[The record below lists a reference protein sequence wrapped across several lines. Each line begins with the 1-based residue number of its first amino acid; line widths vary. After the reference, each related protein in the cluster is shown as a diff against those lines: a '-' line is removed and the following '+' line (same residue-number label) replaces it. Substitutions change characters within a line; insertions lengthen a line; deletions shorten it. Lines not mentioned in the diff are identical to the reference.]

1 MKKTKKYVSPFM
13 TIELFESDII
23 TESPSSYDGTGY
35 IPESWW
41 NA

>member
-1 MKKTKKYVSPFM
+1 MKPYQRLILQ
-13 TIELFESDII
+13 IELFESDII

-35 IPESWW
+35 IPDSWW

>member
-1 MKKTKKYVSPFM
+1 MKPYQKLILQ
-13 TIELFESDII
+13 IELFDGDII